1 MWSCQQFWIRFGIGW
16 KDSQG
21 KKGILV
27 LTAKI
32 VQDFAKASNAIVC
45 NKLDKKI
52 VKLVCVQSLFNL
64 IASHYEKF
72 WAFSKVQGTSSSKT

>member
-1 MWSCQQFWIRFGIGW
+1 
-16 KDSQG
+16 
-21 KKGILV
+21 V

-72 WAFSKVQGTSSSKT
+72 